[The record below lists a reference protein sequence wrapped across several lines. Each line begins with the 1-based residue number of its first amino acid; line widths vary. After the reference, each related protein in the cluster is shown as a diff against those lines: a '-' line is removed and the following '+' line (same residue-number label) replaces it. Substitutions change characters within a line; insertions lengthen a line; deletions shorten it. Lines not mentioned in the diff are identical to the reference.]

1 MEQIVKWGIIAAGG
15 IAKRRTLPAMDQV
28 LNARIVAVMDTN
40 EQAIHEIAKEY
51 DIPYAYTDMDELL
64 KNPEVEAVYVA
75 SPVCFHKEQAFAVLG
90 AGKHLLLE
98 KPLGMHAEEAK
109 EILSYAQSVN
119 CKAGV
124 AMVMKHHP
132 GHKAIKELI
141 ADGALGQIVS
151 CRAQLNCWFPDMEG
165 NWRQKKATAGG
176 GALMD
181 MGIHCIDLLRYLT
194 GDEVEWVFGD
204 IGTKTFRYEVEDSS
218 DCLLHMKKGSVC
230 YIDAHFNVPDEAA
243 KGMLEIY
250 GTKGSILAHGTIGQD
265 GKGDIFINDCRDD
278 QGYNSQQVRAENGF
292 GVRVEYPWENIYANQ
307 IRDFSKAILE
317 DGEVMT
323 SMEHAFE
330 TIRITD
336 ALYRSA
342 DEKKVVYLK

>member
-1 MEQIVKWGIIAAGG
+1 MEHVVNWGIIAAGG
-15 IAKRRTLPAMDQV
+15 IAKRRTLPAMKQV
-28 LNARIVAVMDTN
+28 DNARVIAVMDTN
-40 EQAIHEIAKEY
+40 EEIIRAIAEEY
-51 DIPYAYTDMDELL
+51 KIPYAYTDVQDLIN
-64 KNPEVEAVYVA
+64 NPEVDAVYVA

-98 KPLGMHAEEAK
+98 KPLGLNAEEAL
-109 EILSYAQSVN
+109 EILTYAKSVN
-119 CKAGV
+119 CKSGV

-132 GHKAIKELI
+132 GHEAMRELI
-141 ADGALGQIVS
+141 TSGALGDIVS

-204 IGTKTFRYEVEDSS
+204 IATKTFSYEVEDSS
-218 DCLLHMKKGSVC
+218 DCILHMKNGFTC
-230 YIDAHFNVPDEAA
+230 YVDAHFNVPDEAA

-250 GTKGSILAHGTIGQD
+250 GTKGSVLAQGTIGQD
-265 GKGDIFINDCRDD
+265 GKGDIFVNYCGTD
-278 QGYNSQQVRAENGF
+278 QGYNSQQVRNGEGL
-292 GVRVEYPWENIYANQ
+292 GVKLDYPWENIYGKQ
-307 IRDFSKAILE
+307 IKSFSKAILE

-342 DEKKVVYLK
+342 EEKRTVSL